1 MQFFELP
8 AANPFFLL
16 KPLVSTKK
24 NKHNMSITSQHSI
37 SGQQVFDARS
47 FSCSA
52 LVSESVI
59 NWQSISICPSPV
71 GSRGR
76 QYGLPGFEEV
86 VRDECSKPSDSMP
99 AQIYFSMKNAHKL
112 TGRPDSDK
120 LHNTP
125 LVANSPAEPA
135 AFEHTIFSQKAVP
148 RPPESPEVESLRSLL
163 KTNLAHEKASPA
175 LLERIR
181 SGMQESKV

>member
-1 MQFFELP
+1 
-8 AANPFFLL
+8 
-16 KPLVSTKK
+16 
-24 NKHNMSITSQHSI
+24 MSITSQHSI
-37 SGQQVFDARS
+37 SGQQASDARS
-47 FSCSA
+47 FSCFA

-59 NWQSISICPSPV
+59 NWQPLSICPSPV

-76 QYGLPGFEEV
+76 QYGLPGFDKV
-86 VRDECSKPSDSMP
+86 VRSECSKPSDSMP

-120 LHNTP
+120 LQFNDP
-125 LVANSPAEPA
+125 LVANTPAEPA
-135 AFEHTIFSQKAVP
+135 VFEPTIFSQRSAP

-163 KTNLAHEKASPA
+163 KANLSREKASPA

-181 SGMQESKV
+181 IGMQESKL